1 MNNTEIW
8 KDIVG
13 YEGLYQV
20 SSLGNVKSLNYN
32 HTGKEKVLSNVIN
45 SSGYC
50 HVSLWKDK
58 TKKVMKVH
66 RLVAQTFISNPDNKD
81 SVDHING
88 IRSDNRLEN
97 LRWTTPKENINYPLA
112 KSHLH
117 QSMINNPKLSKSVY
131 QIDKT
136 TGEVINEYPST
147 QEACRQTGISF
158 QNISKCCR
166 GIVGFKSAGGY
177 IWKYA

>member
-1 MNNTEIW
+1 MQEIW
-8 KDIVG
+8 RDIVG

-20 SSLGNVKSLNYN
+20 SSNGVIRSLNYN

-45 SSGYC
+45 SQGYC
-50 HVSLWKDK
+50 HISLWKDK

-66 RLVAQTFISNPDNKD
+66 RLVAQTFIPNPDNKPFI
-81 SVDHING
+81 DHING
-88 IRSDNRLEN
+88 IRSDNRVEN

-117 QSMINNPKLSKSVY
+117 QSMINNSKLSKSVY

-136 TGEVINEYPST
+136 TGEVINEYPSI
-147 QEACRQTGISF
+147 QEAERQTGISS
-158 QNISKCCR
+158 QNISKCCK

-177 IWKYA
+177 IWKYK